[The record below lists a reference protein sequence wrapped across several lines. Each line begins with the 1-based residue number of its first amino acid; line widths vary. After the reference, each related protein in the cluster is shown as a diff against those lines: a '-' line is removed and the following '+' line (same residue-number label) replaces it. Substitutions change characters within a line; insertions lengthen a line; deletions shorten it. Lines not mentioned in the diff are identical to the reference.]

1 MANDVTKIIDTITPE
16 VFNKYIDVYT
26 AEKSAIINSGVA
38 VADARVSE
46 MISAGGTTVNMPY
59 WNDLSGDDEVLSDG
73 ASLGTDKITA
83 GADIATV
90 LYRGKG
96 WAVNEL
102 AAVLSGSDPLGSLMN
117 KVGAFWLRQEQ
128 KALIANLNGLFAAA
142 VTGTN
147 ATPAGTLRA
156 DHLAETSAGIS
167 AEAILDTKQL
177 LGDSADKLALL
188 VMHSAVYTKLQKQ
201 NLIEFVP
208 ASEQGGKIATYLGY
222 RVIVDDALA
231 AVNGTYRTYLLGAGS
246 FGRNTGTPSKL
257 TTFEKARDA
266 AAGEDK
272 IYTRRALVLHPYGVK
287 FKSETVAGVTPSN
300 AELALAENWQ
310 AVYDAKNIGIVALEH
325 TLDPAV

>member
-46 MISAGGTTVNMPY
+46 MITAGGTTVNMPY

-83 GADIATV
+83 GADIAAV
-90 LYRGKG
+90 MYRGKG

-117 KVGAFWLRQEQ
+117 KVGAFWVRQEQ
-128 KALIANLNGLFAAA
+128 KVLTNVLDGLFAAA
-142 VTGTN
+142 GTGEN

-177 LGDSADKLALL
+177 LGDNADKLALL

-208 ASEQGGKIATYLGY
+208 ASQQGGKIATYLGY
-222 RVIVDDALA
+222 RVVVDDALA
-231 AVNGTYRTYLLGAGS
+231 AVDGTYRTYLLGAGS
-246 FGRNTGTPSKL
+246 FGRNTGAPSKV
-257 TTFEKARDA
+257 TSFEKARDA

-272 IYTRRALVLHPYGVK
+272 IYTRRAFVMHPYGVK
-287 FKSETVAGVTPSN
+287 FKSDSVAGVTPAN
-300 AELALAENWQ
+300 AELALASNWQ
-310 AVYDAKNIGIVALEH
+310 AVYDMKNIGIVALEH